1 MAHRKK
7 QQNHKTHVR
16 NKKKLSCFFFYLNVK
31 IRLDK
36 FVVTPEGEEPDNI

>member
-16 NKKKLSCFFFYLNVK
+16 NKKKTILLFFSLNVK

-36 FVVTPEGEEPDNI
+36 FVVTPEGEELDNI

>member
-16 NKKKLSCFFFYLNVK
+16 NKKNYPAFLKNLNVK